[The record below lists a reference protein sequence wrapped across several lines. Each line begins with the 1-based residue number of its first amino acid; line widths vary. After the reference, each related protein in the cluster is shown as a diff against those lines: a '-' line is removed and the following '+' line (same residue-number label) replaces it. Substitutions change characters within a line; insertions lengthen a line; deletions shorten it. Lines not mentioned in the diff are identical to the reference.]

1 MKSYDFTEFL
11 VRPTR
16 FTPSGHKLRTVSG
29 NKNTHP
35 GWGGYFHG
43 TPDTIRTCDLQSR
56 SLSLYPAELRAHI
69 ASKREAIIADFC
81 CLVKRK
87 LPGSSLF
94 SGLAAKPGACGTNA
108 GLFVTRYKSE
118 PDLRLSTCRRPC
130 RPVLRQPPLRRQP
143 GDRACRRPEIRSSG
157 RTKRW
162 TLRSPERF
170 S

>member
-1 MKSYDFTEFL
+1 MCRSSLFENGSQTVVKEQAEKRSHTRKVQSYQQL
-11 VRPTR
+11 WASLSRMGQKR
-16 FTPSGHKLRTVSG
+16 
-29 NKNTHP
+29 
-35 GWGGYFHG
+35 
-43 TPDTIRTCDLQSR
+43 R

-162 TLRSPERF
+162 TLRSPKRF